1 MVLVRLTDRG
11 IGFIS
16 TLILARLLVPT
27 DFGLVAMGM
36 TILATLE
43 LLSAF
48 SFDLALI
55 HNQQAQRHH
64 YDTAWTFAVLFGL
77 FNAFAMCVLARP
89 MASFFGEPRVEGMMY
104 VMALGP
110 LIQGFDNVGVIAF
123 TKDLELHKEFWF
135 SLSKKLTGFAVT
147 IPLAFIYQSYWA
159 LVVGVIAIR
168 LTSLVLSYRRHPF
181 RPKLSLAAAGD
192 LFHFSK
198 WMLVNNFLAFFNNRG
213 ADFVIG
219 KISGASSLGLYS
231 VAYEIANLP
240 TTEMVFPIQRAVFPG
255 YSRLAGD
262 RNELRK
268 TFLNVIALITLI
280 TVPLGAGIG
289 LVAEPIVQLL
299 LGPKWVNAVPLIQVL
314 AIFGI
319 IRTIHGPTGTIYLAL
334 GKPRIVAFLQCVQLA
349 VSITMMLI
357 LIPQLGPVG
366 AAWSVVTGASMAMLV
381 NYYLLIREL
390 RLPFAAIVRA
400 LWRPIA
406 GGMVMAVALAVGFVN
421 VWPIAAEFG
430 ILLIQLVGMVAAGAA
445 SYIATILGLWL
456 LAGRPDG
463 AERQVMA
470 FLATRLGRA
479 T

>member
-16 TLILARLLVPT
+16 TLILARLLVPA

-55 HNQQAQRHH
+55 HNQQAERHH

-77 FNAFAMCVLARP
+77 FNALGMCVLARP
-89 MASFFGEPRVEGMMY
+89 MASFFGEPRVEVMMY

-135 SLSKKLTGFAVT
+135 SLCKKLMGFAVT

-168 LTSLVLSYRRHPF
+168 LTSLMLSYLLHPF
-181 RPKLSLAAAGD
+181 RPKFSLAAAGD

-198 WMLVNNFLAFFNNRG
+198 WMLVNNFLTFFNNRG

-299 LGPKWVNAVPLIQVL
+299 LGPKWVSAVPLIQVL
-314 AIFGI
+314 AVFGI
-319 IRTIHGPTGTIYLAL
+319 IRTIHGPTGTVYLAL
-334 GKPRIVAFLQCVQLA
+334 GKPQIVALLQCVQLA

-366 AAWSVVTGASMAMLV
+366 AAWAVVTGASTAMLV
-381 NYYLLIREL
+381 NYHLLIREL
-390 RLPFAAIVRA
+390 KIPFS
-400 LWRPIA
+400 
-406 GGMVMAVALAVGFVN
+406 
-421 VWPIAAEFG
+421 
-430 ILLIQLVGMVAAGAA
+430 A
-445 SYIATILGLWL
+445 SCA
-456 LAGRPDG
+456 
-463 AERQVMA
+463 
-470 FLATRLGRA
+470 
-479 T
+479 